1 MKLMNAVGSLLGML
15 AVLTL
20 GAGAAQG
27 DSPGRLGQVSTA
39 DCVSPAA
46 DRGGYHVV
54 HAIWPRPS
62 RGASGRVPRDS
73 KIWM

>member
-1 MKLMNAVGSLLGML
+1 MKSMNAVGPMLGML

-20 GAGAAQG
+20 GAGTAR
-27 DSPGRLGQVSTA
+27 DEPPERLGQVFPA
-39 DCVSPAA
+39 DCMNSAA
-46 DRGGYHVV
+46 DRGDYHVV

-62 RGASGRVPRDS
+62 RGASGHVPRDS